1 MQHNGK
7 RHKLMGLDLG
17 QRRIGLAVCHGTGRL
32 VIPAGH
38 LDRQTLKQD
47 IDRLL
52 GIAQERQIEGFVAGL
67 PYTLAGEVGDQAKRA
82 QGFVRALRRRT
93 NLPVYTVDERFT
105 SYEAE
110 GLLREAGEQPSK
122 KRGLVDATAAALILE
137 RFLAEED
144 R

>member
-1 MQHNGK
+1 
-7 RHKLMGLDLG
+7 MGLDLG

-52 GIAQERQIEGFVAGL
+52 GIARERQIEAFVAGL
-67 PYTLAGEVGDQAKRA
+67 PYTLAGEVGAQAKRA

-105 SYEAE
+105 TYEAE
-110 GLLREAGEQPSK
+110 GLLREAGVHPTK
-122 KRGLVDATAAALILE
+122 RRGLVYTTSAALILV
-137 RFLAEED
+137 RSVA
-144 R
+144 

>member
-1 MQHNGK
+1 M
-7 RHKLMGLDLG
+7 MGLDLG

-52 GIAQERQIEGFVAGL
+52 DIARERQIEAFVAGL
-67 PYTLAGEVGDQAKRA
+67 PYTLAGEVGAQAKRA

-105 SYEAE
+105 TYEAE

-122 KRGLVDATAAALILE
+122 RRGLVDATAAALILE
-137 RFLAEED
+137 RFLAEEN